1 MIIRSMGDCL
11 IAVDPSF
18 KIIKANQAALDL
30 LEYQTDEL
38 LNQSVEKIFEPEIQ
52 PLVENKKFEELFKF
66 GFSKDVEINYLTKTR
81 KKIPVSISA
90 AAMQDKK
97 GKIMGIVFVAKDMR
111 IYKEVDRAKS
121 EFIAIAAHQLRTPL
135 SIVKWTFRMLLDRD
149 FGTLNQDQ
157 DKVLG
162 DGSSVV
168 ENMIKLVSDLLDV
181 ARIEEGRFSLKI
193 IPVKIDKILQ
203 EIADA
208 YKPKLDEK
216 KMELKII
223 TRGILPDIEVDANK
237 IRLALENIIDNAIKY
252 SPAESI
258 IAAEIEASNRNI
270 EIRIK
275 DSGIGI
281 PTGEQNK
288 IFSKFFRSKN
298 AVRKETM
305 GSGLGLYIV
314 KNIVEMHGGNVRFFS
329 EEDKGTVFY
338 INLPIKHSSL
348 T

>member
-1 MIIRSMGDCL
+1 M
-11 IAVDPSF
+11 
-18 KIIKANQAALDL
+18 
-30 LEYQTDEL
+30 
-38 LNQSVEKIFEPEIQ
+38 
-52 PLVENKKFEELFKF
+52 
-66 GFSKDVEINYLTKTR
+66 
-81 KKIPVSISA
+81 
-90 AAMQDKK
+90 
-97 GKIMGIVFVAKDMR
+97 
-111 IYKEVDRAKS
+111 
-121 EFIAIAAHQLRTPL
+121 
-135 SIVKWTFRMLLDRD
+135 
-149 FGTLNQDQ
+149 
-157 DKVLG
+157 
-162 DGSSVV
+162 
-168 ENMIKLVSDLLDV
+168 
-181 ARIEEGRFSLKI
+181 
-193 IPVKIDKILQ
+193 LQ
-203 EIADA
+203 EIGDA

-223 TRGILPDIEVDANK
+223 TRGILPNIELDANK

-281 PTGEQNK
+281 PVGEQNK

-314 KNIVEMHGGNVRFFS
+314 KNIVEMHGGTVRFFS